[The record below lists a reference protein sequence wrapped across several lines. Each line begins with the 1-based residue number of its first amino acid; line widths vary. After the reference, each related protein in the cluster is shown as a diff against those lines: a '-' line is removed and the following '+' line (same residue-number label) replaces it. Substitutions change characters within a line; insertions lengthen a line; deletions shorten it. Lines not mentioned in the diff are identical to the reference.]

1 MKRSHFL
8 ASSVLVGLTMLNF
21 GMAGVAKADPNALHG
36 VLVPLM
42 DKNFPA
48 MSEKYGMSVTPFNL
62 VFLAFQGFF
71 TSDGIPAG
79 DALIES
85 FKNGKTTP
93 QSLVQAAIKMNRL
106 PASKLNDS
114 DYLNTV
120 RIQLDNLS
128 IAY

>member
-21 GMAGVAKADPNALHG
+21 SMAGVANADPNARRG
-36 VLVPLM
+36 VLVPQM
-42 DKNFPA
+42 DANFPT

-71 TSDGIPAG
+71 TSYGIPASEG
-79 DALIES
+79 LIQS
-85 FKNGKTTP
+85 YQAGKTTP
-93 QSLVQAAIKMNRL
+93 EALVRAAIKMNRI
-106 PASKLNDS
+106 PASMLNDR

-120 RIQLDNLS
+120 RTQLDSLS
-128 IAY
+128 VGF